1 MHRARQDQAPS
12 PRREQGRALGEAG
25 EPMTPTEILANV
37 LTRIVERTMI
47 ANAIHFGDFPRAERL
62 IRQHVDGQ
70 VSAMRSAA

>member
-1 MHRARQDQAPS
+1 
-12 PRREQGRALGEAG
+12 
-25 EPMTPTEILANV
+25 MTPTEILANV